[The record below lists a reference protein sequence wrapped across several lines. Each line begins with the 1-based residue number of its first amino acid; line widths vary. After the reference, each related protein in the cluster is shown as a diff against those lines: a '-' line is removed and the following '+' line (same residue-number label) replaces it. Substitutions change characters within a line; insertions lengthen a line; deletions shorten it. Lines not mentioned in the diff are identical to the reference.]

1 MAKDKE
7 KALARVYYIDNN
19 LDSDVIASKLNVSK
33 KTVDRWIISGN
44 WKNLRLAKQVAPE
57 KLQSFYEELLQEL
70 VKKRL
75 ELERTA
81 DSSSKEKVA
90 LSDEISKVS
99 KSLEASRKSDK
110 PSLTAVVHVIESF
123 MNALLQHDRVTYF
136 KILDFHIN
144 WLQQMA
150 EKYG

>member
-7 KALARVYYIDNN
+7 KALARVYFIDNN
-19 LDSDVIASKLNVSK
+19 LDSDVIASKLNVVK
-33 KTVDRWIISGN
+33 KTVDRWVSSGN

-57 KLQSFYEELLQEL
+57 KLQGFYEELLQEL

-75 ELERTA
+75 ELEKSD
-81 DSSSKEKVA
+81 DSTSKEKVA
-90 LSDEISKVS
+90 ISDEISKIS
-99 KSLEASRKSDK
+99 KSLESSRKSDK
-110 PSLTAVVHVIESF
+110 PSLTAVVHVTENF
-123 MNALLQHDRVTYF
+123 MNALLQHDRKTYF
-136 KILDFHIN
+136 KILEFHIN